1 MSNESN
7 PSWRLLSTYIKFC
20 GFLSQPELYLCLGD
34 TIVACGGVDENHYS
48 TDLCFS
54 LQAGCS
60 LKNSTKFNKNKF
72 IVNRLNT
79 AISDNS

>member
-1 MSNESN
+1 M
-7 PSWRLLSTYIKFC
+7 Y
-20 GFLSQPELYLCLGD
+20 ELVLPLFIYLCIGD

-60 LKNSTKFNKNKF
+60 LKNSTKFNKKKS
-72 IVNRLNT
+72 IVVNRLNT
-79 AISDNS
+79 AIIDNS